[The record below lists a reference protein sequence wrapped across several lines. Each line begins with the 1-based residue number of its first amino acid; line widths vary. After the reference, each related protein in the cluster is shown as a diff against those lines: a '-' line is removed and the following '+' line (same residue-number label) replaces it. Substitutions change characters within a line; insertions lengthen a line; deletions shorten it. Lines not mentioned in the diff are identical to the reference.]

1 MEGFFTLQNIDIEKK
16 IEIFHFKYFI
26 FKRRAFFR
34 QEHCVGEQII
44 TDLTMG
50 EWAQNHIYHDKQV
63 KWQCMALP
71 TIWPLYIHIFH
82 LL

>member
-16 IEIFHFKYFI
+16 IEIFHFKCFI

-50 EWAQNHIYHDKQV
+50 E
-63 KWQCMALP
+63 
-71 TIWPLYIHIFH
+71 
-82 LL
+82 

>member
-44 TDLTMG
+44 RDLTMG
-50 EWAQNHIYHDKQV
+50 E
-63 KWQCMALP
+63 
-71 TIWPLYIHIFH
+71 
-82 LL
+82 